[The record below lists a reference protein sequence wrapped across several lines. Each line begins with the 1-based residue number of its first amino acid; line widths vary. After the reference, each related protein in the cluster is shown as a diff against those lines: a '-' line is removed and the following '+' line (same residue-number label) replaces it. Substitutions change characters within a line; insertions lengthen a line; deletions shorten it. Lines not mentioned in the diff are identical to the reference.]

1 MWSGALDSSH
11 LLLSYHLTSLVS
23 PITIILISALKHPYS
38 YSHLYLYLDVTSVC
52 FSMSNHML
60 LGLRD
65 GLPALSVRT
74 ISNTG
79 HLYSNRQVRAYFAV
93 KTHDNMTGENYGKTV
108 SFEFPQL
115 DLVHV
120 S

>member
-1 MWSGALDSSH
+1 MEWCIRQLSPSSVISFNIISIAH
-11 LLLSYHLTSLVS
+11 NL
-23 PITIILISALKHPYS
+23 ILISALKHPYS